1 MRGTISFEQE
11 LRASRLA
18 SGQKKGTRSD
28 SAPVPKP
35 NERPWQDDIE
45 QVQQT
50 LREVLGTIASFSGVE
65 IPGLPAGAQDGSA
78 PAPKLSITTL
88 KDRLRN
94 DLEGFSLKTTAEL
107 AKKAREQTRAALD
120 AIQNEVGGHIKQAA
134 AELRGELQL
143 PAQVDKLLQPCMEE
157 TEARLEKSVSQKFE
171 QLIAGQQ
178 QLIQDSLQSA
188 LGSIQVQM
196 SALEQSVQQV
206 RELKAD
212 SAAQSSAEL
221 NSKIEHLLA
230 GQESLIQEKL
240 QSAVGSLQVQ
250 MSALVAAELRN
261 QSQAPAQIEKLLEPC
276 VTQAVARLEASFV
289 PNLEL
294 LLNEQEQWIQESL
307 QAALNSVQS
316 RMTTLEQAA
325 QQIVELRTEVAA
337 KLSTEQPNA
346 KFEGLLA
353 EHERSIQGKLQN
365 ALTSVQAQVSGL
377 EQKVQEIHAVKADLV
392 AKLSTEQPNAN
403 VEDLLA
409 RQERLIQG
417 RLQSTLG
424 SVTVQMSALEQKV
437 QQIFEIK
444 ADSAAQTSAELNSRV
459 EYLLADQERSIQGK
473 LQYALS
479 SVQAQMRAL
488 EQNMHQIGER
498 KTESAPQMSVEL
510 QNAALDDAMK
520 KYEGRVSNE
529 LEKVVHLLAER
540 ERSIQGRLQTAVGS
554 VQAQM
559 TALEHKMEQIREM
572 NAGFVVQNSPERP
585 VAAVDSALKQAE
597 ISLNNGIKEFLDRS
611 FSRIEGS
618 FSTLMET
625 PKFKA
630 VQSTHAKLESLRKA
644 IPNGSTD
651 MLIRVQQALDN
662 LDRLGSKDALPP
674 S

>member
-28 SAPVPKP
+28 PAPVPTP

-50 LREVLGTIASFSGVE
+50 LREVLRAIASFSGVE
-65 IPGLPAGAQDGSA
+65 IPGLPAGLQGDSA

-94 DLEGFSLKTTAEL
+94 DLEGFSLKTSEEL
-107 AKKAREQTRAALD
+107 ANRAREQTRAALD
-120 AIQNEVGGHIKQAA
+120 AIQNEMGGQIEQAA
-134 AELRGELQL
+134 AEVRGELQL
-143 PAQVDKLLQPCMEE
+143 PAQVDKLLQPCMQE

-178 QLIQDSLQSA
+178 QLIQDSLRSA
-188 LGSIQVQM
+188 LGSIQSQM

-206 RELKAD
+206 RELKSD
-212 SAAQSSAEL
+212 SAAQTSTEL
-221 NSKIEHLLA
+221 NSKIEHQVA
-230 GQESLIQEKL
+230 EQQRLIQEKL
-240 QSAVGSLQVQ
+240 QSAVGVIQAQMSALEQSVQQVRELKSDSAVQSSAELNSKIDHQLAEQQRAIQNSLQTALGSLQTQ
-250 MSALVAAELRN
+250 MSALVAAEFRN
-261 QSQAPAQIEKLLEPC
+261 QLQAPAQIEKLLEPC
-276 VTQAVARLEASFV
+276 VAQAVARLESSFV
-289 PNLEL
+289 PNVEL

-307 QAALNSVQS
+307 QAALNSVQTH
-316 RMTTLEQAA
+316 MGA
-325 QQIVELRTEVAA
+325 
-337 KLSTEQPNA
+337 
-346 KFEGLLA
+346 
-353 EHERSIQGKLQN
+353 
-365 ALTSVQAQVSGL
+365 L
-377 EQKVQEIHAVKADLV
+377 EQKMREIHAVKADLV

-403 VEDLLA
+403 FEALLA

-417 RLQSTLG
+417 RVESALG

-437 QQIFEIK
+437 RQILEIK

-459 EYLLADQERSIQGK
+459 EYLLADQERLIQGK
-473 LQYALS
+473 LQNALS
-479 SVQAQMRAL
+479 SVQAQMSAL

-498 KTESAPQMSVEL
+498 KSESAAQMSVEL

-520 KYEGRVSNE
+520 KYEGRVSSE

-540 ERSIQGRLQTAVGS
+540 ERSIQGRLQTALGS

-572 NAGFVVQNSPERP
+572 NAGFVAQNSPERP
-585 VAAVDSALKQAE
+585 VAVVDSALKQAE

-618 FSTLMET
+618 FSSLMET
-625 PKFKA
+625 PKFKS

-662 LDRLGSKDALPP
+662 LDRLGSKDPLPP